1 MEIEELKR
9 KLFNTDINDRN
20 ELLKCFIEIYYYNE
34 ELVQEGFY
42 QLLFNR
48 LKDVYKP
55 ITEDDKTIQLLR
67 KMKNGEVESNQDNL
81 SLVIIEQLMIGIK
94 GNIGID
100 KAVLPMLFDYH
111 LKFNYEFINSLFDS
125 KLKEQLGND
134 VFLSGKD
141 KNQPIVENG
150 VLKDFDED
158 SVSIDDKE
166 IEETKIIKIED
177 AKKRVLYYNNVVN
190 L

>member
-1 MEIEELKR
+1 
-9 KLFNTDINDRN
+9 
-20 ELLKCFIEIYYYNE
+20 
-34 ELVQEGFY
+34 
-42 QLLFNR
+42 
-48 LKDVYKP
+48 
-55 ITEDDKTIQLLR
+55 
-67 KMKNGEVESNQDNL
+67 
-81 SLVIIEQLMIGIK
+81 MIGIK

-141 KNQPIVENG
+141 KNQSIVENG